1 MKFRY
6 TVTSVSGSA
15 AATPLGTG
23 GFRREWTLEDG
34 ELYKY
39 SETMPSRMKFTGPTY
54 QDLLTLE
61 NSNLRCQFLTL
72 LIERDCGAGWVTYFT
87 GTFTLNDAIW
97 DLDRCEVEV
106 KLTKISPEQ
115 CFTDG
120 KNDTV
125 NLFEL
130 ISARKTIRL
139 YNGSLVVEKVT
150 YTSVQSNTSNCS
162 AAEVWQGAGT
172 PQAGGWVAYYNYYAL
187 QVGVVSKCNKETRW
201 TRYKLILPD
210 TDPQPGAEWILI
222 NTSGGFKTWVKP
234 SVLYDC
240 EDEDIQPVTDPV
252 IGHRTTC
259 KILGDTS
266 NISQLDNGLSLEN
279 VLEAFAAKLCTG
291 KTVKSQFFQ
300 INPDTVTATNYVTG
314 AASKVRNIVVY
325 QKSDVKRP
333 GVSGNATKLEINFET
348 FITQLCRVFNVR
360 WRVIGSVLRVEH
372 ISWFPKNAGL
382 DLTLPKYAA
391 NVKGLARYS
400 YKADEIPPA
409 EEFKFMEA
417 SAGDF
422 AGVPI
427 TYGVGC
433 ISEAGRVKGP
443 TKIQADQVT
452 TDVELCLSN
461 PSSKSEIVSDKGL
474 VFVAADPTDIIYSE
488 PPILSTSARL
498 NNPLAWAQLH
508 RDYYRHY
515 RPLKS
520 GIMNN
525 VPTDFLSVRPSKKGV
540 PLTVPLCCGDTFN
553 PDDIVTTA
561 LGDGTVEKAVFDFK
575 KETITLDLIY
585 PSEEGLYTAPQAVN
599 DIFNVNTSDINDL
612 DVLANDIVGSAAFG
626 VLEIVSQPAHGV
638 CTVIAGPM
646 IRYTVGAYLGPDEF
660 TYRIK
665 DVNGFASNN
674 ALVALNVLL

>member
-6 TVTSVSGSA
+6 TVTSVSGSGA
-15 AATPLGTG
+15 AFPLGAG
-23 GFRREWTLEDG
+23 GFRREWTLEDN

-39 SETMPSRMKFTGPTY
+39 SDTMPSRMKFTGATF
-54 QDLLTLE
+54 QSLLTLE
-61 NSNLRCQFLTL
+61 NSNLRCQFLNL
-72 LIERDCGAGWVTYFT
+72 SIERECGGVWAAYFT
-87 GTFTLNDAIW
+87 GSFTLNDAAW
-97 DLDRCEVEV
+97 DLDRCEVDV
-106 KLTKISPEQ
+106 KLTKIAPEQ

-120 KNDTV
+120 KSETV

-130 ISARKTIRL
+130 ISDRRTVRIYAADI
-139 YNGSLVVEKVT
+139 VIEKVT
-150 YTSVQSNTSNCS
+150 YSNVTPDFPCTQTPL
-162 AAEVWQGAGT
+162 WLGTGT
-172 PQAGGWVAYYNYYAL
+172 PQAGGWIDYYNYNFREPVL
-187 QVGVVSKCNKETRW
+187 GKCNKETRW
-201 TRYKLILPD
+201 TRYKLVLPA
-210 TDPQPGAEWILI
+210 TDPAPGAEWILI
-222 NTSGGFKTWVKP
+222 LTSGGFKTWVKP
-234 SVLYDC
+234 AALYDC
-240 EDEDIQPVTDPV
+240 IEEDIITPEG
-252 IGHRTTC
+252 GHRKEC
-259 KILGDTS
+259 KILGDSS
-266 NISQLDNGLSLEN
+266 NISKLDNGLALEN
-279 VLEAFAAKLCTG
+279 VLAAFAAKICTG
-291 KTVKSQFFQ
+291 ITVKSQFFQ

-314 AASKVRNIVVY
+314 AASKVRNIVVF

-333 GVSGNATKLEINFET
+333 GVSGNATKLETSFEAFIN
-348 FITQLCRVFNVR
+348 QLCNVFNVR

-382 DLTLPKYAA
+382 DLTLPRYAL

-400 YKADEIPPA
+400 YKTDEIPPS
-409 EEFKFMEA
+409 ETFKFMEA

-433 ISEAGRVKGP
+433 VSEAGRATGP
-443 TKIQADQVT
+443 TTIAADQVT
-452 TDVELCLSN
+452 TDLELCLAN
-461 PSSKSEIVSDKGL
+461 PSSKSDIVDDKGM
-474 VFVAADPTDIIYSE
+474 VFIAASPTDMVLSE
-488 PPILSTSARL
+488 PPILSTVARL

-525 VPTDFLSVRPSKKGV
+525 TPTDFLSVRPTKKGV
-540 PLTVPLCCGDTFN
+540 PITVPFCCGDAFN
-553 PDDIVTTA
+553 PDDVVATP

-575 KETITLDLIY
+575 LQTLTLDLLY
-585 PSEEGLYTAPQAVN
+585 PSDEGLYTAPQATN

-660 TYRIK
+660 TYRVK
-665 DVNGFASNN
+665 DINGFASNN